1 MNLTA
6 GDMINSNVQSL
17 TSRPMVTEDEKKFIE
32 YWEANRDFKSK
43 FLVQLIS
50 GIPVG
55 IFFSVPVLI
64 VLYTGR
70 FWYKRADML
79 INTQLNPLLMGA
91 AIFIIAVFVAVFY
104 KRHQW
109 EMNEQQYLEFKNK
122 EKRQAP

>member
-1 MNLTA
+1 
-6 GDMINSNVQSL
+6 
-17 TSRPMVTEDEKKFIE
+17 MVTEDEKKFIE